1 MNKGQRVRVCELI
14 GKLEDVRQELEV
26 LSQEE
31 QDKFDNLSEG
41 LQQTEKGE
49 KLSRSAEDFADFAKT
64 LEEMCGDLFNYLAW
78 I

>member
-1 MNKGQRVRVCELI
+1 MNKTQRVRVGEI
-14 GKLEDVRQELEV
+14 ISKLEDVRQELEE

-49 KLSRSAEDFADFAKT
+49 ELSKGAEDFADFART
-64 LEEMCGDLFNYLAW
+64 LEELSGDLFDYS
-78 I
+78 